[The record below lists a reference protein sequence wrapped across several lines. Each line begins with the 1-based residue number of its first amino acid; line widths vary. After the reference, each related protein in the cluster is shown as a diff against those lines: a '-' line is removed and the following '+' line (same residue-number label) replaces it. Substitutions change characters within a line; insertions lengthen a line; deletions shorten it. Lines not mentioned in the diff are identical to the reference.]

1 MVGGVTLDNLLVKR
15 NAIEN
20 VGFIKINNPPVNAMS
35 VNKGVPQSILDS
47 LQIYE
52 NDSTIQFIV
61 ILGEEK
67 LNFSGGADISEFGK
81 PTDSRKA
88 NLRDLI
94 GYLDKINKP
103 CFAIITGPTMGGG
116 LELALGCHFRLADQS
131 AKLALPEVK
140 LGILPG
146 AGGTQRLPR
155 LIGVEKSLPFMVEG
169 SVINSKAAKNLGIVD
184 EVIESKNDLD
194 IKKIILEKFND
205 KKFIRVS
212 EKEINTA
219 DLENDFFS
227 NFKNNIL
234 KKKRGF
240 PAPFAIVDCVEKAT
254 TTSFS
259 EGMKFERQE
268 FQKLVDSVESAA
280 QRYLF
285 FSERAATKMHPPIE
299 KNMDDIKTIS
309 ILGAGTMGTGIAIS
323 FMKAGFNVFLFD
335 KNKTNLEKS
344 EKNILNILDGML
356 MKKKISEIKLNE
368 LKGNISFI
376 DNIEEISVSD
386 LVIEAVFEEFEVKK
400 KILFEV
406 NKIVGK
412 NTIIASNTST
422 LDINNLSE
430 FVDVPQRFLGLHF
443 FSPAHVMK
451 LLEIVK
457 GSKTSLP
464 VLNNCIKLAKKIGKV
479 PVTVGVCDGFVGN
492 RMIHRYL
499 KEANHLLE
507 EGALPKDVDD
517 AIEEFGFAMGPFK
530 MSDLAGLDIGWA
542 IRKRRKKNNLD
553 THKYSNIPDRIC
565 EGGDFGQKTGKGYY
579 DYSDG
584 PRNPKSNE
592 TTNKIIVSESALLN
606 ITRRNISNYEIVSR
620 LMLSLITEGLDLL
633 DENIASR
640 PSDIDVI
647 YSYGYGFPRYRGGP
661 MFYANTIGVEK
672 IVSEINE
679 FSKLPNCDHWKIGNR
694 LLKINNGEIN
704 FI

>member
-1 MVGGVTLDNLLVKR
+1 MVGGLTLDNLLVKR
-15 NAIEN
+15 NVVEN

-52 NDSTIQFIV
+52 NDSTIKFIV

-81 PTDSRKA
+81 PTDSGKA

-94 GYLDKINKP
+94 DYLDKINKP

-169 SVINSKAAKNLGIVD
+169 SVINAKAAKNLGIVD
-184 EVIESKNDLD
+184 ELIESKNDLD

-219 DLENDFFS
+219 NLENDFFS

-344 EKNILNILDGML
+344 EKNIFNILDGML
-356 MKKKISEIKLNE
+356 MKNKISEIKLNE

-400 KILFEV
+400 EILSEV

-430 FVDVPQRFLGLHF
+430 FVDEPQRFLGLHF

-584 PRNPKSNE
+584 PRNPKPNE
-592 TTNKIIVSESALLN
+592 TTNKIIVSESDALN
-606 ITRRNISNYEIVSR
+606 ITRRSISKKEIVSR

-661 MFYANTIGVEK
+661 MFHANTIGVEK
-672 IVSEINE
+672 IVSEIEE

-694 LLKINNGEIN
+694 LLKIKNGEIN